1 MIVTSG
7 CDRRVHRCAPPT
19 SKPAE
24 SLVSQSDSAEIRALL
39 NLTDPVERH
48 RANETGTRVWDV
60 SDDYVGAYPEYILPP
75 FLHPNPS
82 RFSDGTFGVLYA
94 GLDFDTAVRGSAHW
108 LAVVYA
114 HANAPAGLRPRKV
127 YLTFRRGSSMR
138 AKLAARR
145 SRTQFT
151 APTTT
156 RRRDGLGKRFMTDSM
171 KGSGTTAF
179 DRVEANASLRSSRE
193 SSANRRFSMR
203 LNSNGMD
210 EASLTLSGF
219 QIFDRRTEPAL
230 PL

>member
-94 GLDFDTAVRGSAHW
+94 GLDFDTAVRESAHW

-127 YLTFRRGSSMR
+127 YLTFRIVATLVDARKASGSQIPNAIYNADDYTAS
-138 AKLAARR
+138 RR
-145 SRTQFT
+145 FGKDIY
-151 APTTT
+151 
-156 RRRDGLGKRFMTDSM
+156 DGQHEGIWYDS
-171 KGSGTTAF
+171 
-179 DRVEANASLRSSRE
+179 VRSSRGE
-193 SSANRRFSMR
+193 CIAAFVPRILSQPKIQHEIEFEWDGRRFANIKR
-203 LNSNGMD
+203 ISN
-210 EASLTLSGF
+210 L
-219 QIFDRRTEPAL
+219 
-230 PL
+230 